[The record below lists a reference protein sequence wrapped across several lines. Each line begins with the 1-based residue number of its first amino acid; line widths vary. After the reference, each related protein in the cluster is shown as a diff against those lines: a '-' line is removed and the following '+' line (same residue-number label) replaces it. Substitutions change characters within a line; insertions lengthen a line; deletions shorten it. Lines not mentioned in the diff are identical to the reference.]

1 MRNGTFYLNNSGHK
15 WVNLTNGKKDKIVLQ
30 TKSGQL
36 ITRTVIYYES
46 FGNFATCR
54 ISYKGK
60 KISVFMDTLL
70 ED

>member
-1 MRNGTFYLNNSGHK
+1 MRNGTLYLNNSGHK
-15 WVNLTNGKKDKIVLQ
+15 WVNLTNGKKDKIVLK
-30 TKSGQL
+30 TRSGKL

-60 KISVFMDTLL
+60 KISVFLDTLL

>member
-15 WVNLTNGKKDKIVLQ
+15 WVNLTNGKKDKITLY
-30 TKSGQL
+30 TKTGQPVV
-36 ITRTVIYYES
+36 RTVIYYEA
-46 FGNFATCR
+46 FGNFGTAR

-60 KISVFMDTLL
+60 KISVFLDTLL

>member
-15 WVNLTNGKKDKIVLQ
+15 WVNFTNGKKDKIVLK
-30 TKSGQL
+30 TRSGQL

-46 FGNFATCR
+46 FGNFGTAR

-60 KISVFMDTLL
+60 KISVFQDTLL

>member
-15 WVNLTNGKKDKIVLQ
+15 WVNLTNGKKDKIVLK
-30 TKSGQL
+30 TISGQL

>member
-15 WVNLTNGKKDKIVLQ
+15 WVNFTNGKKDKIVLQ

-60 KISVFMDTLL
+60 KISVFPDTLL

>member
-15 WVNLTNGKKDKIVLQ
+15 WVNLTNGKKDKITLY
-30 TKSGQL
+30 TKTGQPVV
-36 ITRTVIYYES
+36 RTVIYYEA
-46 FGNFATCR
+46 FGNFGTAR

-60 KISVFMDTLL
+60 KISVFPDTLL

>member
-1 MRNGTFYLNNSGHK
+1 MLNGTFYLNNSGQK
-15 WVNLTNGKKDKIVLQ
+15 WVNLTNGKKDKIVLK
-30 TKSGQL
+30 TRSGQL

-60 KISVFMDTLL
+60 KISVFLDTLL